1 MQVGGSGV
9 GSKDN
14 VVAIPAK
21 AAPVPVRW
29 ENRIAPMPD
38 TVSFHPVSPRFWL
51 ARQAVLAALAVP
63 VTLAAVVLLVAVPN
77 PGTVV
82 ILACVV
88 VATAAMWTVE
98 RGRYRAWGYAE
109 RDEDLVVRRGLLVRN
124 VSVVP
129 YGRMQFIDV
138 AAGPVDRLF
147 DLATVQLHTAAA
159 ASDARIPG
167 LRLADAQRLR
177 DRLAVMGEARA
188 TGL

>member
-1 MQVGGSGV
+1 
-9 GSKDN
+9 
-14 VVAIPAK
+14 
-21 AAPVPVRW
+21 
-29 ENRIAPMPD
+29 MPD
-38 TVSFHPVSPRFWL
+38 SVTFQPVSPRFWL
-51 ARQAVLAALAVP
+51 ARQTVLAVVAVP
-63 VTLAAVVLLVAVPN
+63 LLLAAVGAVAAVPGAATGVLLVLAVA
-77 PGTVV
+77 
-82 ILACVV
+82 L
-88 VATAAMWTVE
+88 VATMWTVE

-109 RDEDLVVRRGLLVRN
+109 REDDLVVRRGLLFRN

-147 DLATVQLHTAAA
+147 GLATVQLHTAAA

-177 DRLAVMGEARA
+177 DRLAQLGEARA